1 MPWSDFFLYRLVR
14 SVTAA
19 VVVPRQKGGSAE
31 SACTRA
37 ALKETVR
44 LSSPRI
50 FTDDAGMKMLED
62 DGPLFKTK
70 ATLFKTNAPECG

>member
-1 MPWSDFFLYRLVR
+1 M
-14 SVTAA
+14 TAA

-44 LSSPRI
+44 LSPPRI
-50 FTDDAGMKMLED
+50 FTDDAGMKMLRMMAQTGGKD
-62 DGPLFKTK
+62 DV
-70 ATLFKTNAPECG
+70 